1 MEKSKSRRD
10 ITEIKPMQKLKKKL
24 GTCAGETIAETL
36 VALLIAALALTM
48 LAGAM
53 SSSLKMVTKS
63 RNKLK
68 GYNEK
73 METMAKM
80 EGANTGTVTIEA
92 NPADASLDLP
102 EYQVQYD
109 YNDEFDRTPVVVYR
123 YADPA
128 SSP

>member
-1 MEKSKSRRD
+1 MEKSKSRRTA
-10 ITEIKPMQKLKKKL
+10 IKIKPMQKLKKKL

-63 RNKLK
+63 RKKLN

-73 METMAKM
+73 MEAMAKM
-80 EGANTGTVTIEA
+80 TGSNTGTVTIEA
-92 NPADASLDLP
+92 DPSDASLDLP
-102 EYQVQYD
+102 VYQVQYD
-109 YNDEFDRTPVVVYR
+109 YNNEFSRTPVVVYR
-123 YADPA
+123 YTDP
-128 SSP
+128 SSTP